1 MYAPYNILH
10 LICLKHIPSAC
21 LRPLFQTTCL
31 KPVFQTACLRLVF
44 QPLVNLCS
52 TLGSE
57 LQYTS
62 YLYQT
67 DTLNLYDTTSFKPC
81 STLIQPLVSTLRLTT
96 IEPYCST
103 YIIEQLSLSK
113 HGDHQ
118 VMDLHLKYVSAFPI
132 LYYQLIYL
140 LKYINYFPSM
150 LLSRRVTA
158 N

>member
-21 LRPLFQTTCL
+21 LRPLFQTTCP
-31 KPVFQTACLRLVF
+31 KPVFQTACLRLVL

-96 IEPYCST
+96 NEPYCSN
-103 YIIEQLSLSK
+103 
-113 HGDHQ
+113 
-118 VMDLHLKYVSAFPI
+118 
-132 LYYQLIYL
+132 LYYRIVKSQQAWGPSSDGFTPQICECFSYSILPINISFKIY
-140 LKYINYFPSM
+140 
-150 LLSRRVTA
+150 
-158 N
+158 